1 MAKREITRSER
12 SELDWSGDGR
22 QNGMRR
28 PKEEKIAR
36 GLGWFSLG
44 LGLAGIV
51 APRRL
56 AKLIGIR
63 GDHNVLFRVLGA
75 REITSGIGILAGR
88 RPNSN
93 WMWSRV
99 GGDAL
104 NLALLGAA
112 FRQRRPRRNK
122 LAMATAA
129 VAGVTALGAAF
140 RPRRPRRNKLGIAT
154 AAVAGV
160 TALDAIFSRRLSR
173 LNGARGA
180 GAVHVAQAVTI
191 NRSPEE
197 LYRFWRDFQN
207 LPRFMKHLESVRA
220 TGDRRSH
227 WVAKAPAGRTVE
239 WDAEITEDRP
249 NELIAWRSLEGS
261 DVDSVGYVRFERA
274 PGGRGTVVRMEKRYR
289 PPAGMAGATVA
300 KLLGEGLEREIKNGL
315 RRFKQI
321 MEVGEIITTEG
332 QSAGRDSSASWRYD
346 RDSWS

>member
-1 MAKREITRSER
+1 MAKRQITRRGR
-12 SELDWSGDGR
+12 SELDLAGDGLR
-22 QNGMRR
+22 NGMKR
-28 PKEEKIAR
+28 PNEEKIAL
-36 GLGWFSLG
+36 GLGWFSIG
-44 LGLAGIV
+44 LGVAVIV

-56 AKLIGIR
+56 AKLIGVR
-63 GDHNVLFRVLGA
+63 GDHSGLLTMLGA
-75 REITSGIGILAGR
+75 REITSGIGILTGR
-88 RPNSN
+88 QPNAN

-99 GGDAL
+99 GGDAID
-104 NLALLGAA
+104 LALLGAA
-112 FRQRRPRRNK
+112 FRSRRSNRNK

-129 VAGVTALGAAF
+129 VAGVTAL
-140 RPRRPRRNKLGIAT
+140 
-154 AAVAGV
+154 
-160 TALDAIFSRRLSR
+160 DAICSRRLSR

-180 GAVHVAQAVTI
+180 VVIRVAQAVTI

-197 LYRFWRDFQN
+197 IYRYWRDFQN

-220 TGDRRSH
+220 TGERRSH
-227 WVAKAPAGRTVE
+227 WVANAPAGRTVE

>member
-28 PKEEKIAR
+28 PNEEKIAR

-56 AKLIGIR
+56 AKLIGLR

-99 GGDAL
+99 GGDAI

-112 FRQRRPRRNK
+112 FRQRRPRRSK

-129 VAGVTALGAAF
+129 VTGVTALGAAL
-140 RPRRPRRNKLGIAT
+140 RPRRPRRNKLAMAT

-180 GAVHVAQAVTI
+180 GFIRLSQAVTI

-197 LYRFWRDFQN
+197 IYRFWRDFQN
-207 LPRFMKHLESVRA
+207 LPRFMKHLESVRV
-220 TGDRRSH
+220 TGDRRSR

-249 NELIAWRSLEGS
+249 NELIAWRSLEGA
-261 DVDSVGYVRFERA
+261 DVDSVGSVRFERA
-274 PGGRGTVVRMEKRYR
+274 PGGRGTIVKVEMRYS
-289 PPAGMAGATVA
+289 PPGGRIGATVA
-300 KLLGEGLEREIKNGL
+300 KLLGEGPEWRIKDDL
-315 RRFKQI
+315 RRLKQL

-332 QSAGRDSSASWRYD
+332 QSAGRPGSASWRYD
-346 RDSWS
+346 RAE

>member
-1 MAKREITRSER
+1 MAKRQISRDTQ

-28 PKEEKIAR
+28 VNEEKIAR
-36 GLGWFSLG
+36 GMGWFSLG

-56 AKLIGIR
+56 AKLIGLR
-63 GDHNVLFRVLGA
+63 GDHNVLFRILGA
-75 REITSGIGILAGR
+75 RELTSGVGILSGR

-122 LAMATAA
+122 LAMTTAA
-129 VAGVTALGAAF
+129 VAGATALGAAF
-140 RPRRPRRNKLGIAT
+140 RKRRPKRNKLAIAT

-180 GAVHVAQAVTI
+180 GVIRIAQSVTI

-197 LYRFWRDFQN
+197 IYRYWRDFQN

-261 DVDSVGYVRFERA
+261 DVDSVGSVRFERA
-274 PGGRGTVVRMEKRYR
+274 PGGRGTIVKVDMQYS
-289 PPAGMAGATVA
+289 PPAGRAGAAVA
-300 KLLGEGLEREIKNGL
+300 KLLGAGPEWKVKDDL
-315 RRFKQI
+315 RRFKRL

-332 QSAGRDSSASWRYD
+332 QPAGRASSTSWRYD
-346 RDSWS
+346 RED